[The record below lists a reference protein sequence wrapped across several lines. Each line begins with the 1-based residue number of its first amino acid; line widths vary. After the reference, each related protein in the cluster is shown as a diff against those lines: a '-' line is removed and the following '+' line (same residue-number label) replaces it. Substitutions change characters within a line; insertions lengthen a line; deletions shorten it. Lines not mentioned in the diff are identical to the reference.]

1 MKIIKII
8 AALILTIALYF
19 IASSNS
25 RGQSEFRI
33 HTEDKYVFVFNTV
46 PKAFEKSTADIP
58 ISVSGDFSS
67 GQKVIFRKIKSGTDF
82 NNLSVYEVLPTQ
94 ISEPGF
100 YNVTVQTGERGD
112 RFYYYFEVVD
122 SSGITLA
129 KMTDENNQ
137 PFVFKYIGHVPL
149 VVIGSHLLFIIFITP
164 FFIALATTNSF
175 SLITGATSDV
185 KPTAKLIL
193 WSVICC
199 FIGGYPIG
207 FAMNWYAFDGFWEGI
222 PFGTDATDNK
232 TQILFVYIIFV
243 MLAMWGSLRGN
254 PKNNLYSPKT
264 LGWLG
269 VGSFVMMLAI
279 YLIPHSIQF
288 SKELTYSVCYSYTL
302 LIIIIYVV
310 GLIRNK
316 SRAVTSQ

>member
-25 RGQSEFRI
+25 RGQSEF
-33 HTEDKYVFVFNTV
+33 HTHSENGYTFEFNTV
-46 PKAFEKSTADIP
+46 PKAFEKSITDIP
-58 ISVSGDFSS
+58 ISISGDFSK
-67 GQKVIFRKIKSGTDF
+67 GQKVNFRKMKSGNDF
-82 NNLSVYEVLPTQ
+82 NDLTAFEVLPTK
-94 ISEPGF
+94 ISEPGT
-100 YNVTVQTGERGD
+100 YNTTVNTEERGD

-122 SSGITLA
+122 STNTPLA
-129 KMTDENNQ
+129 KITDDNNQ
-137 PFVFKYIGHVPL
+137 PFVFKYIGHVPTF
-149 VVIGSHLLFIIFITP
+149 VIGSHLLFIIFITP
-164 FFIALATTNSF
+164 FFIALATISSF
-175 SLITGATSDV
+175 SLVSGASTDV

-199 FIGGYPIG
+199 FIGGFPVG
-207 FAMNWYAFDGFWEGI
+207 FAMNWYAFNGFWEGI

-254 PKNNLYSPKT
+254 PKKDLYSPKT

-269 VGSFVMMLAI
+269 VGSFVMMLLI

-288 SKELTYSVCYSYTL
+288 SKELTYSVCYGYTL
-302 LIIIIYVV
+302 LVIIIYIG
-310 GLIRNK
+310 GLMKKK
-316 SRAVTSQ
+316 SRAVTS